1 MLCVLMCGHYAHE
14 TCILF
19 GSPLIMRLLDQLLDN
34 HVPDDIQ
41 RLFNFMIYEKRSNLD
56 TKAELCDLLLKHLQ
70 RSVLGWGA
78 APVRRRYRADLTR
91 A

>member
-1 MLCVLMCGHYAHE
+1 MCGHYAHE
-14 TCILF
+14 TSILF
-19 GSPLIMRLLDQLLDN
+19 GSPLIMRLLDQLLDS

-70 RSVLGWGA
+70 RSVLGWGV
-78 APVRRRYRADLTR
+78 APVGVGIV
-91 A
+91 